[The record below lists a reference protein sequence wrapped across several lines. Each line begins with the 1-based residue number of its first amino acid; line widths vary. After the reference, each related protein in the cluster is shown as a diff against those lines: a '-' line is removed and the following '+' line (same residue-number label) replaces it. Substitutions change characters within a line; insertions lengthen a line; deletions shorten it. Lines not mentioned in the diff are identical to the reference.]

1 MKRAVTE
8 HQQGLVRRG
17 GYTWER
23 SIFKVREHFRYI
35 FTRVINTLIS
45 PAQELIQIL
54 MHINSLLYKDIIP
67 PFFVITN

>member
-1 MKRAVTE
+1 MKHAGTE
-8 HQQGLVRRG
+8 HQQVLVRRG
-17 GYTWER
+17 GYACER
-23 SIFKVREHFRYI
+23 SIFKMREHFRYI

-45 PAQELIQIL
+45 PTQELIKIL